1 MFFVTDF
8 EEQPKGVFSKIK
20 LRVRGENPTI
30 EYHNIGSIIFGVIKG
45 IPKGNRHFFRK
56 VKSIVGNDV
65 LIFQNGFDIFEKNK
79 RNISIYHSPTFKLPS
94 TTEYYQ
100 RLLVNFAIE
109 VSQIASKN
117 SRVKVLLIDIGGNC
131 SGVCIEF
138 MKVAQEVVVLTNNFN
153 RYDACIR
160 YSNQTFG
167 ATPKI
172 VGMNDKI
179 NDISFIIAPYG
190 LCGYIP
196 QNTKTPI
203 FSLKN
208 PDNGYGIFED
218 GIVVDKEVKN
228 VCPRGIS
235 PTVFSSQFFL
245 EKGHITDDKAVFLRS
260 ENKCFTVEEMVKIIQ
275 KD

>member
-8 EEQPKGVFSKIK
+8 EEQPKGVFSRIK
-20 LRVRGENPTI
+20 LRVRGENPII
-30 EYHNIGSIIFGVIKG
+30 EYHNVEGVIFGVIKG

-56 VKSIVGNDV
+56 VKSIVENDI
-65 LIFQNGFDIFEKNK
+65 LIFQNGFNILEKNK
-79 RNISIYHSPTFKLPS
+79 RNKSIYHSPIFRLPS

-109 VSQIASKN
+109 VCKTASKN

-138 MKVAQEVVVLTNNFN
+138 MKVAHEVVVLTNNSN

-179 NDISFIIAPYG
+179 NDISFVIAPYG

-196 QNTKTPI
+196 QNTKTPV
-203 FSLKN
+203 FSLKT
-208 PDNGYGIFED
+208 PDNGYCIFET
-218 GIVVDKEVKN
+218 GIVVDKKIKS
-228 VCPRGIS
+228 VCPNGIS
-235 PTVFSSQFFL
+235 PMVFSSQFFL

-260 ENKCFTVEEMVKIIQ
+260 GNKCFTVEEMVKIIQ
-275 KD
+275 